1 MEWSQRCW
9 KPNVH
14 AMHNAVLWAESPLH
28 PTNVRC
34 APKMLLA
41 VRCHPYG
48 IKSVCSWSTPQWLSR
63 QRKHRWWEVCFKSS
77 FLIWIKALG
86 LIKQHNCRTL
96 RVSVYPQ
103 RLVVISRTQKMPDVL
118 LITAGNFCV
127 LTTYCP
133 PCWESLQVSQ
143 TSDFENELKGVYR
156 IEPHRWCWI
165 EGSNE
170 PQRGNRNG

>member
-63 QRKHRWWEVCFKSS
+63 QRKHRWWEICFKSS
-77 FLIWIKALG
+77 FLIWIKALD
-86 LIKQHNCRTL
+86 LIKQHNCRTS

-103 RLVVISRTQKMPDVL
+103 VFGGHLQDPKDARCPSNHCRQFLCPNNLLSSLLGESPSQPNFRLRK
-118 LITAGNFCV
+118 
-127 LTTYCP
+127 
-133 PCWESLQVSQ
+133 
-143 TSDFENELKGVYR
+143 
-156 IEPHRWCWI
+156 WI
-165 EGSNE
+165 E
-170 PQRGNRNG
+170 RGLQDRAP